1 MIVVISVR
9 KVLAICLVF
18 EFPKTKL
25 ISILRSLTKQCA
37 IFKSIKTQ
45 SYEEGLVFTGDGGWG
60 GEGERETILDFC
72 SESGGHAMPPK
83 HGVMDG
89 KERTN
94 NIEPKAQVMS

>member
-45 SYEEGLVFTGDGGWG
+45 SYEEGLVFTGDGGVG
-60 GEGERETILDFC
+60 GRERGRQF
-72 SESGGHAMPPK
+72 
-83 HGVMDG
+83 
-89 KERTN
+89 
-94 NIEPKAQVMS
+94 